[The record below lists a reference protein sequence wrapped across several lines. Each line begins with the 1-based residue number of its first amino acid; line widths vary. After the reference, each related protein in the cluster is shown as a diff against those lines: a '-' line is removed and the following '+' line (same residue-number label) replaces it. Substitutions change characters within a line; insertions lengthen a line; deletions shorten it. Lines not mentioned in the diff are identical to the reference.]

1 MPDIDLLALLRGQ
14 VDVMESDLDT
24 QRTAAPVYGV
34 TLGIVTDI
42 DDTKNLGRVKLR
54 FPWLS
59 NRVESAWAR
68 IAVPWGGQRRGS
80 YLLPEVDDEVL
91 VAFRHG
97 DLGYPYVLGFVWS
110 EKDPPPEETP
120 RLNRRE
126 LRSKRDS
133 RLVFDDTQGRES
145 VTMRTRN
152 GFQVT
157 VDEGAKQVRISES
170 TSQLEIKVTSG
181 REGQPGAISIKA
193 DSGDIRLSASTGKV
207 SIEGSSVDVK
217 ATGQL
222 LLKGSTVQI
231 NPPGGGVDA
240 GAPGML

>member
-14 VDVMESDLDT
+14 GDVMESDLDT
-24 QRTAAPVYGV
+24 HRTAAPVYGV

-59 NRVESAWAR
+59 SRVESAWAR
-68 IAVPWGGQRRGS
+68 IATPWGGQRRGS
-80 YLLPEVDDEVL
+80 YFLPEVDDEVL

-120 RLNRRE
+120 KANRRE

-133 RLVFDDTQGRES
+133 QLVFDDTEGKES
-145 VTMRTRN
+145 LTMRTRN
-152 GFQVT
+152 GYLVS
-157 VDEGAKQVRISES
+157 VDEGACQVKLSEPNG
-170 TSQLEIKVTSG
+170 QLEISVTA
-181 REGQPGAISIKA
+181 GAGGGAGTISITA
-193 DSGDIRLSASTGKV
+193 QTGDIRLKAPAGKV
-207 SIEGSSVDVK
+207 SVEGSSVDVK

-231 NPPGGGVDA
+231 NPPGA
-240 GAPGML
+240 

>member
-1 MPDIDLLALLRGQ
+1 MPDIDLFALLRGQ

-24 QRTAAPVYGV
+24 QRTAQPVYGV
-34 TLGIVTDI
+34 TLGVVTDI
-42 DDTKNLGRVKLR
+42 NDTKNLGRVKLR

-68 IAVPWGGQRRGS
+68 IAAPWGGQRRGS

-97 DLGYPYVLGFVWS
+97 DLAYPYVLGFVWS

-120 RLNRRE
+120 LRNRRE
-126 LRSKRDS
+126 LRSKRGNL
-133 RLVFDDTQGRES
+133 LVFDDTKGKES
-145 VTMRTRN
+145 LTMRSPN

-157 VDEGAKQVRISES
+157 VDEGARQVRISDS
-170 TSQLEIKVTSG
+170 TDQLEIAVTAG
-181 REGQPGAISIKA
+181 KEGQAGRISITAKT
-193 DSGDIRLSASTGKV
+193 GDIRIGAQAGKV
-207 SIEGSSVDVK
+207 SVEGQSVDVK

-222 LLKGSTVQI
+222 LLKGATVQI

-240 GAPGML
+240 SAPGML

>member
-14 VDVMESDLDT
+14 VDVTGSDLDT
-24 QRTAAPVYGV
+24 QRTAEPVYGV
-34 TLGIVTDI
+34 TLGIVTDT

-68 IAVPWGGQRRGS
+68 IATQWGGQRRGS
-80 YLLPEVDDEVL
+80 YFVPEVDDEVL

-120 RLNRRE
+120 RANRRE
-126 LRSKRDS
+126 LRSKQGS
-133 RLVFDDTQGRES
+133 LLVFDDTKGKES
-145 VTMRTRN
+145 VTMRSPN
-152 GFQVT
+152 GYQVT
-157 VDEGAKQVRISES
+157 VDEGARQVKLSEPNG
-170 TSQLEIKVTSG
+170 QLEISVTAG
-181 REGQPGAISIKA
+181 VGGQPGTISITA
-193 DSGDIRLSASTGKV
+193 NSGDIRLKAPAGKV
-207 SIEGSSVDVK
+207 SVEGSSVDVK

-231 NPPGGGVDA
+231 NPPGGGLDA

>member
-14 VDVMESDLDT
+14 VDAMESDLDS
-24 QRTAAPVYGV
+24 QRAAAPVYGV

-68 IAVPWGGQRRGS
+68 IATPWGGQRRGS
-80 YLLPEVDDEVL
+80 YFLPEVEDEVL

-97 DLGYPYVLGFVWS
+97 DLSYPYVLGFVWS

-120 RLNRRE
+120 KANRRE

-133 RLVFDDTQGRES
+133 QLVFDDTEGKES
-145 VTMRTRN
+145 LTMRTRN
-152 GFQVT
+152 GYLVS
-157 VDEGAKQVRISES
+157 VDEGAKRVRVSEPG
-170 TSQLEIKVTSG
+170 SQLEITISG
-181 REGQPGAISIKA
+181 GSGGQPGSISITA
-193 DSGDIRLSASTGKV
+193 QSGDIKLKAPAGKV
-207 SIEGSSVDVK
+207 SVEGSSVDVK

-222 LLKGSTVQI
+222 LLKGSSVQI
-231 NPPGGGVDA
+231 NPPGGG
-240 GAPGML
+240 